1 MTGIWLQCLGLT
13 ALFAEVVVSD
23 TAAGYIESSH
33 TLVFATVE
41 VSDMLDW
48 SGFHEDRSS
57 TDCELDCS
65 LLHLV
70 GVLECMDCSDLP
82 CLDCY

>member
-1 MTGIWLQCLGLT
+1 MTGSRLQCLGLT

-23 TAAGYIESSH
+23 IAAGCIESSH
-33 TLVFATVE
+33 TFEFATVE
-41 VSDMLDW
+41 VSDTLDW

-57 TDCELDCS
+57 TGCEFDCS

>member
-1 MTGIWLQCLGLT
+1 MTDSRKQCFGLT
-13 ALFAEVVVSD
+13 ALVAEVVVSD

-33 TLVFATVE
+33 TLGFATVE
-41 VSDMLDW
+41 VWNTLDL

-57 TDCELDCS
+57 TGCELDCS

-82 CLDCY
+82 CLGCY